1 MSPSPRL
8 QRHLPSLLLV
18 ALLHTALLYALLQ
31 SRQPVDDNE
40 PAARGP
46 AIQWLRNTRPPPTNS
61 QPLPL
66 PLSIP
71 VPAQVSAAAARPSR
85 PSAPMPMTPASSPAP
100 ATDAPVAE
108 SPVEATASAQLPSA
122 SEIREAAKRQIGQ
135 IDKELRRQFPHGAS
149 QKLEDTD
156 FKRMQRGFADAYAA
170 VPPKWYE
177 ASRIEEIGSDSKS
190 GTRVYKI
197 TSALGSICIS
207 MIPGHGGES
216 VVGGCP

>member
-8 QRHLPSLLLV
+8 QRHLPSVVLV

-31 SRQPVDDNE
+31 SRQPADNKE
-40 PAARGP
+40 PVARGP
-46 AIQWLRNTRPPPTNS
+46 AIQWLLNTRPPPTNS
-61 QPLPL
+61 QPL
-66 PLSIP
+66 SIP
-71 VPAQVSAAAARPSR
+71 VPAQISAAAARPSR

-100 ATDAPVAE
+100 ATDAPVAA

-216 VVGGCP
+216 MVGTCP